1 MLPEVVDFFATIFRA
16 NLKDYWGYVTNGGPK
31 SNLYGL
37 YLARE
42 LYLNAMVY
50 FSESTHYSIKKNIRL
65 LNIPSIVIRSQE
77 NGEIDYDDLANT
89 IQFNWDKPVIFLTN
103 FGTTMKEAKEIVLFS

>member
-1 MLPEVVDFFATIFRA
+1 MSIFFATMFRA
-16 NLKDYWGYVTNGGPK
+16 NHKDYWGYVTNGGPK

-42 LYLNAMVY
+42 LYPNAMVY
-50 FSESTHYSIKKNIRL
+50 FSESTNYSIKKNIRL

-77 NGEIDYDDLANT
+77 NGEIDYNDLANT
-89 IQFNWDKPVIFLTN
+89 IQFNRDKTVIFLTN
-103 FGTTMKEAKEIVLFS
+103 FDTTMKEAKEIVLFS